1 MKQKSS
7 TEAILTLMQDA
18 QQFKRVCQWRKA
30 AVEVYSDYIDAEY
43 RKSGTIRAIP
53 QNHADEWRI
62 YASGDEI
69 VIVFTYFYEDEDL

>member
-7 TEAILTLMQDA
+7 TEAILTMMQDA

-43 RKSGTIRAIP
+43 RESGTIRAIP

-62 YASGDEI
+62 FASGDEI
-69 VIVFTYFYEDEDL
+69 VIVFTYYYEDEDL

>member
-7 TEAILTLMQDA
+7 TEAILAMMQDA

-30 AVEVYSDYIDAEY
+30 AVEMYSDYIDAEY
-43 RKSGTIRAIP
+43 RESGTIRAIP

-62 YASGDEI
+62 FASGDEI
-69 VIVFTYFYEDEDL
+69 VIVFTYYYEDEDL